1 MIPLRSGGVESPP
14 YALACRD
21 ALGMG
26 TPERDGAAGLTAR
39 SVNPGGCYQPDGR
52 AATDG
57 RAPDEDPMAPAI
69 LDRQP
74 GSIAKVR

>member
-1 MIPLRSGGVESPP
+1 MIPLRYGKVESST

-21 ALGMG
+21 ALGLG
-26 TPERDGAAGLTAR
+26 TPERDGGTGRAAR
-39 SVNPGGCYQPDGR
+39 SVNPGGCHQPDGG

-69 LDRQP
+69 LDRQL